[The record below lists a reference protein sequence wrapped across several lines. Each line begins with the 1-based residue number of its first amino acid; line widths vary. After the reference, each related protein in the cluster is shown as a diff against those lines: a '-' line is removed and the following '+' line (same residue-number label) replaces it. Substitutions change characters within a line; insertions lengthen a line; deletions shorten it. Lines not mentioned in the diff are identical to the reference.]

1 MIARVVD
8 NVLSSGARPVI
19 VVTGHR
25 ADEVRAALG
34 GRPVTFVHAAEYEAG
49 LSASLKA
56 GIAAAPE
63 TAAAAI
69 VCLGDM
75 PLVTGR
81 IIDRL
86 ISAYDAD
93 EGRAIVVP
101 THQGRAGN
109 PILWDRR
116 YFPEILEI
124 TGDGGARVLLRRH
137 MENVAEI
144 EVGDD
149 AVLRDFDTVDSLAT
163 LPQRLR
169 PVDVG

>member
-1 MIARVVD
+1 
-8 NVLSSGARPVI
+8 

-25 ADEVRAALG
+25 GADIRAALG
-34 GRPVTFVHAAEYEAG
+34 GRPVTFIAAADYAQG

-56 GIAAAPE
+56 GIAALPDG
-63 TAAAAI
+63 AAAAL

-81 IIDRL
+81 MLDRL
-86 ISAYDAD
+86 IDAWDAD

-109 PILWDRR
+109 PVLWSRR
-116 YFPEILEI
+116 FFPEILDLA
-124 TGDGGARVLLRRH
+124 GDTGARALLRRH
-137 MENVAEI
+137 EEQVCEVEI
-144 EVGDD
+144 GDD

-163 LPQRLR
+163 LPRHLR
-169 PVDVG
+169 PDLAPGAELGAE